1 MFEKSFSLTMTR
13 FLYFFTIVFLFFA
26 WLIPFHK
33 TPWPTFSS
41 EILTFLSAS
50 FLLLSFYTQKIEIPR
65 PQLIAIPLLSI
76 PLIQLATGQ
85 ILYASNAILCFAYI
99 LMFWSMVI
107 TGFNL
112 SKDVKQRE
120 RVFSIFSI
128 VILVV
133 GLISSVIAICQWLN
147 LSSYFSPWMYT
158 FKGNRPYANLAQPNN
173 LATLLSVSLL
183 ACLYFYEKRII
194 KTIYLIPYSILLMF
208 SIALTQSR
216 TSWVVC
222 LFILVYLTI
231 KQWNTKPR
239 FGWIKLISWAG
250 LFVVLI
256 STLPMIQQWVAI
268 VLNQNMVETASI
280 IERASSGYLR
290 LDMWSQLGVALSQQP
305 WFGYGWNQTSMAQIA
320 AFDIHPSHEWY
331 KSAHNIVFDLL
342 IWNGV
347 IIGGIIVLYIAT
359 WLYWLN
365 KGVKD
370 TVSIVATLMVCAILI
385 HGMLEFPLHYA
396 YFLLPVGFLLGI
408 IQAQYRTL
416 PAVQV
421 GGQYFVL
428 IAILTIAGSVV
439 SVRDYV
445 LYKQQSVIA
454 SQKMPLTDAQQNVM
468 QKDIWLLTQ
477 LKERIW
483 WIHLNPKTQMNEEQ
497 LVYIDKMVA
506 NLASKYDLYKYAQ
519 ILAFNGKAEQAKHQL
534 WVLETLHGQ
543 KRSYEELLK

>member
-1 MFEKSFSLTMTR
+1 MTR
-13 FLYFFTIVFLFFA
+13 FLYYFTIVFLFLA

-65 PQLIAIPLLSI
+65 PQLFAIPLLSI
-76 PLIQLATGQ
+76 PLMQLATGQ

-99 LMFWSMVI
+99 LMFWCMVI
-107 TGFNL
+107 AGFNL
-112 SKDVKQRE
+112 SKDAKQREAERE
-120 RVFSIFSI
+120 RVFSIFS
-128 VILVV
+128 VVVLAV

-194 KTIYLIPYSILLMF
+194 KTLYLVPYSILLMF

-231 KQWNTKPR
+231 KQWHTKPR
-239 FGWIKLISWAG
+239 LGVLKLLGWVGVFI
-250 LFVVLI
+250 VMI
-256 STLPMIQQWVAI
+256 STLPMVQQWVAS

-305 WFGYGWNQTSMAQIA
+305 WFGYGWNQTGMAQIA
-320 AFDIHPSHEWY
+320 AIDAHPSHEWY

-347 IIGGIIVLYIAT
+347 ILGSMIVLYLAM

-396 YFLLPVGFLLGI
+396 YFLLPAGFLLGM
-408 IQAQYRTL
+408 IQAQYRSL

-421 GGQYFVL
+421 SGKYFVL
-428 IAILTIAGSVV
+428 IAILAIAGSAV

-454 SQKMPLTDAQQNVM
+454 GQKTPLTDAQQNVM

-477 LKERIW
+477 FKERIW
-483 WIHLNPKTQMNEEQ
+483 WIQLNPKTQMTEAE
-497 LVYIDKMVA
+497 LTHIGKMVA

-519 ILAFNGKAEQAKHQL
+519 VLAFNGKAEEAKHQL
-534 WVLETLHGQ
+534 WILETLHGQ
-543 KRSYEELLK
+543 KRSYAALLK

>member
-1 MFEKSFSLTMTR
+1 MKVFFLT
-13 FLYFFTIVFLFFA
+13 LSVLLLILA

-50 FLLLSFYTQKIEIPR
+50 FLILSFYTQKIDIPR
-65 PQLIAIPLLSI
+65 PQLLAIPLLSI
-76 PLIQLATGQ
+76 PLIQLATGH

-99 LMFWSMVI
+99 LVFWCMVI
-107 TGFNL
+107 AGFNL

-120 RVFSIFSI
+120 RVFSIFS
-128 VILVV
+128 VVLLLV

-194 KTIYLIPYSILLMF
+194 KNIYLVPYSILLMF

-222 LFILVYLTI
+222 LFILVYLSI
-231 KQWNTKPR
+231 KQYHTKPR
-239 FGWIKLISWAG
+239 FGWVKLISWAG

-256 STLPMIQQWVAI
+256 STLPMIQQWVASI
-268 VLNQNMVETASI
+268 LNQNMVETASV

-305 WFGYGWNQTSMAQIA
+305 WFGYGWNQTGMAQIA
-320 AFDIHPSHEWY
+320 AFDVHPSHEWY

-347 IIGGIIVLYIAT
+347 ILGSIIVLYLTA

-365 KGVKD
+365 QGVKD

-396 YFLLPVGFLLGI
+396 YFLLPAGFLLGV
-408 IQAQYRTL
+408 IQAQYRNL
-416 PAVQV
+416 ASVQV
-421 GGQYFVL
+421 SGKYGVL
-428 IAILTIAGSVV
+428 IAILTIVGSMV

-445 LYKQQSVIA
+445 VYKQQSVIA
-454 SQKMPLTDAQQNVM
+454 GQKKPLTDAQQNVM
-468 QKDIWLLTQ
+468 QKEIWLLTQ
-477 LKERIW
+477 FKERVW
-483 WIHLNPKTQMNEEQ
+483 WIELNPKTKMNKTELAHLER
-497 LVYIDKMVA
+497 MVA

-519 ILAFNGKAEQAKHQL
+519 VLAFNGKADEAKHQL
-534 WVLETLHGQ
+534 WILETLHGQ
-543 KRSYEELLK
+543 KRSYQDLLK